1 MHRVLGVLELIV
13 RGDVRLVQQLNLVL
27 MILNLEVDMISQL
40 IHFRIKQNEFL
51 LQLLLQHL
59 LFQGVLLFVLQE

>member
-1 MHRVLGVLELIV
+1 V
-13 RGDVRLVQQLNLVL
+13 RGDVRLVQQLNLVFV
-27 MILNLEVDMISQL
+27 ILNLEVDMIGQL

-59 LFQGVLLFVLQE
+59 LFQGVLLLGLQE

>member
-59 LFQGVLLFVLQE
+59 LFQGVLLFGLQE

>member
-1 MHRVLGVLELIV
+1 MHRVLCVLELIV
-13 RGDVRLVQQLNLVL
+13 RGDVRLVQQLNLVF
-27 MILNLEVDMISQL
+27 MILYLEVDMISQL

-59 LFQGVLLFVLQE
+59 LFLGVLLLGLQK

>member
-13 RGDVRLVQQLNLVL
+13 RGDVRLVQQLNLVF
-27 MILNLEVDMISQL
+27 MILNLEVDMICQL

>member
-27 MILNLEVDMISQL
+27 MILNLEVDMIGQL

-59 LFQGVLLFVLQE
+59 LFQGVLLLGLQE

>member
-13 RGDVRLVQQLNLVL
+13 RGDVRLVQQLNLVFV
-27 MILNLEVDMISQL
+27 ILNLEVDMISQL

-59 LFQGVLLFVLQE
+59 LFQGVLLLGLQE

>member
-1 MHRVLGVLELIV
+1 MHRILGVLELIV

-27 MILNLEVDMISQL
+27 MILNLEVDMIGQL
-40 IHFRIKQNEFL
+40 IIFRIKLNEFF

-59 LFQGVLLFVLQE
+59 LF

>member
-13 RGDVRLVQQLNLVL
+13 RGDVRLVQQLNLVFV
-27 MILNLEVDMISQL
+27 IFNLEVDMIGQL

-51 LQLLLQHL
+51 LQLLFQHL
-59 LFQGVLLFVLQE
+59 LIQGVLLLGLQE

>member
-27 MILNLEVDMISQL
+27 MILNLVVDMIGQL

-59 LFQGVLLFVLQE
+59 LFQGVLLLGLQE

>member
-27 MILNLEVDMISQL
+27 MIFNLVVDMISQL

-59 LFQGVLLFVLQE
+59 LFQGVLLLGLQE